1 MKTSKIILF
10 SYISLLALIFLG
22 FVIYL
27 TQFDHETRHREQ
39 MNYKTISEELPSF
52 KYISVDGESI
62 KIKGGDK
69 SELSV
74 MVKPDTIIAK
84 LNYNCENDTLYISH
98 SDLNNNLTIH
108 IKEPSTVNV
117 ISNRSRIWIT
127 NLNADTLNYKGLN
140 GSEINGFNDTKIQV
154 VNAALSESRF
164 HAYNGSFD
172 QMRLDADRSNVNV
185 RCMMSEIT
193 GQIKDNSEVRFNNAD
208 ILNMKKDKSSR
219 FYCYP

>member
-39 MNYKTISEELPSF
+39 MDFKTISEELPSF
-52 KYISVDGESI
+52 KYISVDEQSVTVRSGEI
-62 KIKGGDK
+62 TEIT
-69 SELSV
+69 V
-74 MVKPDTIIAK
+74 MVRKDTNDVKI
-84 LNYNCENDTLYISH
+84 NYHLAHDTLFIKKSDAYI
-98 SDLNNNLTIH
+98 NLT
-108 IKEPSTVNV
+108 VNITNPHV
-117 ISNRSRIWIT
+117 VNLISNKSHVWI
-127 NLNADTLNYKGLN
+127 NDMKSDTLNYE
-140 GSEINGFNDTKIQV
+140 GSGNSELSGFRNTEIHV
-154 VNAALSESRF
+154 VNAMLSESRF
-164 HAYNGSFD
+164 YAYNGSFD
-172 QMRLDADRSNVNV
+172 QINLDADRSNVNV

-193 GQIKDNSEVRFNNAD
+193 GQIKDNSEVRFNNAE